1 MGTGIPTTVHCVRD
15 GATAGEGRSALGAH
29 VLCFELSDECGET
42 RRERRCECIFE
53 LALEAAPN
61 PVILLGYCGREAALG
76 RCGSRVPLLLGRCG
90 HEAALGCCGSR
101 VPLLLGRCGH
111 EAALGCCGSRV
122 PLLLGC
128 CGSRVPLLLGC

>member
-128 CGSRVPLLLGC
+128 CGS